1 MGWWPCGGCG
11 PPVCPVVGD
20 ISLTITDV
28 ADEFCTAAADY
39 NTTFT
44 SWTAFLSP
52 PYSPPVS
59 YADPS
64 NTDQYVCL
72 YRPDDVTQSTP
83 SGQQAAAFRFAG
95 FVPECRWSNNPAIQ
109 LYVNNDGFV
118 WVYIR
123 AEHRVLNITTSYDWA
138 FKSDAEFYSGGT
150 ITFTYQHLYKVTTM
164 DPGQAAMPIDASGA
178 TVTAT
183 FD

>member
-20 ISLTITDV
+20 ISVTITGV

-44 SWTAFLSP
+44 SWTPFLTP
-52 PYSPPVS
+52 PYSPTS
-59 YADPS
+59 YGDPS
-64 NTDQYVCL
+64 NSDQYVCL
-72 YRPDDVTQSTP
+72 YEPDDVTQATP
-83 SGQQAAAFRFAG
+83 SGLQAAAFRFAG
-95 FVPECRWSNNPAIQ
+95 FVPECRWAAISAVQ
-109 LYVNNDGFV
+109 LFVNDDGFV

-123 AEHRVLNITTSYDWA
+123 AQHRVFSSITTYNWA
-138 FKSDAEFYSGGT
+138 YKSDAEFYDGGT
-150 ITFTYQHLYKVTTM
+150 IDFTYQHLWKQTSS
-164 DPGQAAMPIDASGA
+164 DPGQAAMPIDGSGA
-178 TVTAT
+178 TITAT